1 MDEVQPR
8 YVFAAFAAEPGDGAV
23 REHHFKGEQL
33 RAGRAVFYHLV
44 AAGVFGDVAADEG
57 GVAAAGVSRV
67 EQAVLRR
74 HAADL
79 RRYDAGLGGDGEVF
93 LVEFEDAVHLFK
105 AHDDAAPGGERAAGE
120 PGASAARR
128 YGDFMFIGDF
138 HYFRDV
144 FGAFWEEEQL
154 RGIFFVVGVLR
165 HLVVR
170 VGLQFFFVRAD
181 VVRAYFFFK
190 GRGDFRRNFIVR
202 KDIVH

>member
-1 MDEVQPR
+1 M
-8 YVFAAFAAEPGDGAV
+8 
-23 REHHFKGEQL
+23 
-33 RAGRAVFYHLV
+33 
-44 AAGVFGDVAADEG
+44 AAGVAVADDFAASGVRRKVAADEACLG
-57 GVAAAGVSRV
+57 AHGISRV
-67 EQAVLRR
+67 KEALLRGG
-74 HAADL
+74 AAEVV
-79 RRYDAGLGGDGEVF
+79 GDDPRFDDG
-93 LVEFEDAVHLFK
+93 DAVDLVYLQYPVHTLK
-105 AHDDAAPGGERAAGE
+105 REDDAASERHRTSVKTAAR
-120 PGASAARR
+120 AARR